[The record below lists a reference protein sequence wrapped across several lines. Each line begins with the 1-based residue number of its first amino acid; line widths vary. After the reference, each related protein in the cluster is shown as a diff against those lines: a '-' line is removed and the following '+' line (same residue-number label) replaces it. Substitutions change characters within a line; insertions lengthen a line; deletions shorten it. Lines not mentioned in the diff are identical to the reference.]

1 MAQTEDIPYEVSEFA
16 TPEPDKKVDDIDQ
29 PNKPV
34 LIGVSKYLD
43 SKIKEH
49 NSFDAIVP
57 EAEGIMS
64 TQQQVQ
70 MHKNVVM
77 HLRNIKS
84 EIDNKI
90 KELR

>member
-1 MAQTEDIPYEVSEFA
+1 MATEDIPYEVSEFA
-16 TPEPDKKVDDIDQ
+16 TPEPDKKADDVDQ
-29 PNKPV
+29 PNKSV

-43 SKIKEH
+43 EKIIEH
-49 NSFDAIVP
+49 NTFDVIEPA
-57 EAEGIMS
+57 AEGVMT

-70 MHKNVVM
+70 MHKQVVV

-84 EIDNKI
+84 EIDDKI